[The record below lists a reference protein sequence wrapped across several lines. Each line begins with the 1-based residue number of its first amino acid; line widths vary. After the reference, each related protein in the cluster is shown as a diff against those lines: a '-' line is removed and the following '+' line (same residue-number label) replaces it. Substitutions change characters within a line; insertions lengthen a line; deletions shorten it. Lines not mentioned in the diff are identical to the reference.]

1 MGIFDG
7 MNDIFGV
14 GNTISQSSNTQPDD
28 VLKTKTALAQTGHY
42 QVPDFGIT
50 DIPDMGMIDG
60 LKGFQQDNGLKVD
73 GVMKPGG
80 PTETKLGETL
90 ANQGIGNMD
99 LLEQAK
105 PKKPKIDPLTGVE
118 EIKMPKL
125 KKPKQTPW
133 FQSPKVQPVE
143 YEAHSANTRT
153 MDGLLK
159 YSVNGSLPYLYADS
173 IKNGGDKAINEYA
186 NFMQQLN
193 DRKSDRVETFHQEVM
208 ERLPEPHKQKFTAL
222 EMVDDRNETPLDQ
235 GDWNEHAQRVQAT
248 GYQTPED
255 IEAGPSLY
263 RTASAETS
271 FSQPIA
277 AAMMSESDGGD
288 KNAQGRSYEDWDQDN
303 PERTWDPEQEKRDR
317 KDYARKNP
325 EEMEERRLDRI
336 EKNLRTG
343 SKIGRAA
350 GLDGAADD
358 LDQFLDKDTSDRHIS
373 REEARED
380 PFIERAEET
389 NRKNFEN
396 RTFLGKTGEN
406 HELNK
411 KLRNLKDGE
420 SIRIKDHWVDSQ
432 NGTGERIWDNFR
444 MGPIDGV
451 DNALRYGRQRFRTD
465 GDLIAT
471 RRKNKIVIKGTVE
484 HNGDDDYD
492 FHKDG
497 IDRPLG
503 AYDLQK
509 AGRGKTHKNRRR
521 WKQKVKGTVN
531 IKKNTHSKDGYDLV
545 NPQFKW
551 DDFE

>member
-1 MGIFDG
+1 MGFFDG

-14 GNTISQSSNTQPDD
+14 GNTISQSANTQPDD

-90 ANQGIGNMD
+90 ANQGTGNMD

-125 KKPKQTPW
+125 KKPKKTAW

-143 YEAHSANTRT
+143 DETHSANTRT

-235 GDWNEHAQRVQAT
+235 GDWNEYAQRFQAT
-248 GYQTPED
+248 NNQAPED
-255 IEAGPSLY
+255 TEASPSLY

-271 FSQPIA
+271 FSQPTT
-277 AAMMSESDGGD
+277 AAMMVESDGDD
-288 KNAQGRSYEDWDQDN
+288 KNTQDRSYDEMNQQNDGEPYRFKAGEGIDGQKLPPAFVSPTDSG
-303 PERTWDPEQEKRDR
+303 EVRKRDR
-317 KDYARKNP
+317 HGEGRYGASRGGGKRLHEGVDYVAKLGEKIKSTVSGEVISVKGKPYTQKEGEPDYRIVDVKTGDGYIVRHYYVQP
-325 EEMEERRLDRI
+325 GVKVGDRVV
-336 EKNLRTG
+336 
-343 SKIGRAA
+343 A
-350 GLDGAADD
+350 GKTELGEVQD
-358 LDQFLDKDTSDRHIS
+358 
-373 REEARED
+373 
-380 PFIERAEET
+380 
-389 NRKNFEN
+389 
-396 RTFLGKTGEN
+396 LGKRYPGMTN
-406 HELNK
+406 HTHVE
-411 KLRNLKDGE
+411 
-420 SIRIKDHWVDSQ
+420 IREPEIINNPK
-432 NGTGERIWDNFR
+432 R
-444 MGPIDGV
+444 
-451 DNALRYGRQRFRTD
+451 
-465 GDLIAT
+465 
-471 RRKNKIVIKGTVE
+471 
-484 HNGDDDYD
+484 
-492 FHKDG
+492 
-497 IDRPLG
+497 
-503 AYDLQK
+503 
-509 AGRGKTHKNRRR
+509 RGKWGKRKAINP
-521 WKQKVKGTVN
+521 
-531 IKKNTHSKDGYDLV
+531 KKAIMRKD
-545 NPQFKW
+545 
-551 DDFE
+551 